1 MTLATATELTAL
13 AARHGL
19 ALDASTMTL
28 EEVGLDFRVGIVRAS
43 TGETWVL
50 RVPRRAGM
58 QAQIASEAAI
68 LDFVAA
74 QDIVAVPRWTLRSSE
89 LIAYRAVVGDP
100 GLKIDAEGQLHWRL
114 DPSSLRYAEA
124 FGALLA
130 KLHGIDIERARE
142 AGVEVEAAGDVRARW
157 RRDIAKVTSEFSV
170 AGELRER
177 WQAWLDDDSYWPAWS
192 VFSHGELYPAH
203 VLIDA
208 DEAITGV
215 IDWSTAKVSDPARD
229 FAFQRAMA
237 SAEAFD
243 ATLQAYARG
252 GGKLWPRLG
261 EHAAELFAA
270 SPVAY
275 GLYALQTGEE
285 KHRAAA
291 QAALAG

>member
-1 MTLATATELTAL
+1 MTLSTATELTAL

-19 ALDASTMTL
+19 ELDTSTMTL
-28 EEVGLDFRVGIVRAS
+28 EEVGLDFRVGIARTS

-50 RVPRRAGM
+50 RIPRRAGM
-58 QAQIASEAAI
+58 DAQIAAEGAI

-74 QDIVAVPRWTLRSSE
+74 QGIVAVPRWTIRSSE
-89 LIAYRAVVGDP
+89 LIAYRAVQGDP

-130 KLHGIDIERARE
+130 KLHGVDVERAR
-142 AGVEVEAAGDVRARW
+142 AVGVEVEAPGEVRARW
-157 RRDIAKVTSEFSV
+157 RRDIAKVSAEFSV
-170 AGELRER
+170 ASELRER

-208 DEAITGV
+208 HEAITGV

-237 SAEAFD
+237 SAEAFE
-243 ATLQAYARG
+243 ATLQAYARA
-252 GGKLWPRLG
+252 GGKPWPRLG

-275 GLYALQTGEE
+275 GLYALLTGEE

-291 QAALAG
+291 QSALAG